1 MLRVT
6 RFPSRTEEAEILR
19 VEGRLTRADLPR
31 LHESCASL
39 LETGAGLRLDLSGL
53 QFADRASVAALQA
66 LRRRGVALEGASG
79 FLDALLA
86 DSAS

>member
-6 RFPSRTEEAEILR
+6 RFPRRAEEAETLR

-31 LHESCASL
+31 FQETCASL
-39 LETGAGLRLDLSGL
+39 LDAGASLRLDLSGL
-53 QFADRASVAALQA
+53 QFADRAAVAALQG
-66 LRRRGVALEGASG
+66 LRRRGASLEGASG

-86 DSAS
+86 DAAS